1 MIEGLV
7 VEGKGMAVQD
17 WLADCIDAVLLKVGV
32 QRKGVDNVVSLSFW
46 SVTQFGGGKVENQP
60 RRNDHDPLPSFTV
73 TPVN

>member
-32 QRKGVDNVVSLSFW
+32 QRKGVDNVVS
-46 SVTQFGGGKVENQP
+46 TQK
-60 RRNDHDPLPSFTV
+60 
-73 TPVN
+73 